1 MTKYSRDYLRYTI
14 NDISPEVENIGDYL
28 SLNKIKAII
37 FDFDGVILESTQI
50 KTKAFEM
57 LFSQYPLQLDKII
70 AFHRD
75 NMGISRYVKFRH
87 IYNEIL
93 GQELNE
99 VEEKRLGEKFSQI
112 VLEQILKAPFVPGT
126 REFMDEWQSQYEF
139 FIASGTPQQEMEYIL
154 TQLNL
159 DQFFCEIYG
168 SPQHKPD
175 IIKQI
180 MTGHSLEAKQVVFIG
195 DARSD
200 LLAAKE
206 MKVNFIARIT
216 DENRTDLA
224 ECKWQ
229 IEDLSEL
236 AEVLEN
242 ISGCGG
248 NEVI

>member
-1 MTKYSRDYLRYTI
+1 MGI
-14 NDISPEVENIGDYL
+14 IM

-50 KTKAFEM
+50 KTQAFEM

-75 NMGISRYVKFRH
+75 NMGISRYIKFRH

-154 TQLNL
+154 SQLNL
-159 DQFFCEIYG
+159 EQFFCEIYG
-168 SPQHKPD
+168 SPQNKPD

-180 MTGHSLEAKQVVFIG
+180 MIGHSLEAKQVVFIG
-195 DARSD
+195 DASSD

-206 MKVNFIARIT
+206 MKVYFIARIT